1 MIIARIIPH
10 AGLGNQMFM
19 YAAGLAAAHR
29 LNTELRLG
37 AWDFE
42 KRTTQDRP
50 YQLSCFPAITEQNAS
65 FAETWKISKRMA
77 IMDVILNK
85 PLKKYHIFRRLI
97 RKICSKLHGHSVYN
111 AAYYSYSPEFEN
123 IPDDTCII
131 GYFES
136 EKIFSGIEELVRE
149 KFRFAPEYYS
159 SELCGK
165 VRSCN
170 SVALHVRRGD
180 KVGNKLFYAPNE
192 GYIKQAIE
200 MISSMTDNPH
210 FFVFSDD
217 IAWCRENIPQ
227 IYGRGA

>member
-1 MIIARIIPH
+1 
-10 AGLGNQMFM
+10 
-19 YAAGLAAAHR
+19 
-29 LNTELRLG
+29 
-37 AWDFE
+37 
-42 KRTTQDRP
+42 
-50 YQLSCFPAITEQNAS
+50 
-65 FAETWKISKRMA
+65 MA

-165 VRSCN
+165 VRRCN
-170 SVALHVRRGD
+170 SVALHIRRGD
-180 KVGNKLFYAPNE
+180 KVGNKLFYSLSE
-192 GYIKQAIE
+192 GYIRQAIG

-227 IYGRGA
+227 FTVGGGA